1 MKLHACLYYI
11 RMCPSNIV
19 NNERDCLK
27 GCQHLIDEHLI
38 RCCTPAFVCKGAVG
52 RDAEAY
58 TDTGIQV
65 YDIGIHTSSYIYHR
79 MYFVI
84 DPDIPDLV
92 LCLSVAQG
100 KKALMTNTHIIVYIY
115 SSSALQL

>member
-1 MKLHACLYYI
+1 MSLKH
-11 RMCPSNIV
+11 RQQ
-19 NNERDCLK
+19 RDCLK
-27 GCQHLIDEHLI
+27 GRQHLIDEHLI

-52 RDAEAY
+52 RDAKAY
-58 TDTGIQV
+58 TDIGIQV
-65 YDIGIHTSSYIYHR
+65 SDIGIHTSSYIYHR

-100 KKALMTNTHIIVYIY
+100 KKNPDDKHAYYIY
-115 SSSALQL
+115 TALQRYSFNTRIVRI